1 MGEGSRGIQKGWG
14 DLGAGEDTKLS
25 PGSGHGAMAPKRTAR
40 RANNLDGKTW
50 TRYSISIWNDI
61 RKTAEELRLGHPA
74 MFPAQLPARLIECF
88 ATDEDRVIL
97 DPFVGTG
104 STVVA
109 AKKLGRV
116 GIGLD
121 VSASFVETAL
131 LRLGQADMF
140 SDADQQSRIL
150 VADARNLLDC
160 VSPES
165 VDMVI
170 TSPPYWNILTEKRTA
185 DYRDIRHY
193 GDMPE
198 DLGKIA
204 DYREFLAALQGIFRL
219 VYSVMKPSKYCVVVV
234 MDIRKRDKFYPYHSD
249 VAALMQQIGFMYD
262 DLIIWDRRQEYNNM
276 RPLGFPARFR
286 INKAHE
292 FILIFQ
298 KPPSARTPE
307 TC

>member
-1 MGEGSRGIQKGWG
+1 MTPVGE
-14 DLGAGEDTKLS
+14 TKLF
-25 PGSGHGAMAPKRTAR
+25 PEMDGAAIASKRNAR

-88 ATDEDRVIL
+88 TTDEDRVIL

-109 AKKLGRV
+109 AKKLGKV

-140 SDADQQSRIL
+140 SDTDQQSRIL
-150 VADARNLLDC
+150 RADARNLLDC

-170 TSPPYWNILTEKRTA
+170 TSPPYWNILTERRTA

-204 DYREFLAALQGIFRL
+204 DYREFLAALQGVFRL
-219 VYSVMKPSKYCVVVV
+219 VYRVMKPSKYCVVVV

-249 VAALMQQIGFMYD
+249 VATLMQQIGFVYD
-262 DLIIWDRRQEYNNM
+262 DLVIWDRRHEYNNM

-298 KPPSARTPE
+298 KPRA
-307 TC
+307 